1 MRFSEKLAARGVCF
15 GAPGEHAVGWL
26 DDASG
31 PVRQRRR
38 SLRGRHTGV
47 ENRGVRLTRGPEL
60 AERGLGRVGLG
71 HGYTA
76 AGPHSLHVGMP
87 VGRAGLGPFLR
98 GLLLGLQRRQTS
110 SRQNTRDRDL

>member
-1 MRFSEKLAARGVCF
+1 MKIISSLARKESEAENVGQGLAALGARELHQLASLDRGCK
-15 GAPGEHAVGWL
+15 GI
-26 DDASG
+26 
-31 PVRQRRR
+31 
-38 SLRGRHTGV
+38 GRD
-47 ENRGVRLTRGPEL
+47 
-60 AERGLGRVGLG
+60 GLG

>member
-1 MRFSEKLAARGVCF
+1 MKIISSLARKESEAENVGQGLAALGARELHQLASLDRGCK
-15 GAPGEHAVGWL
+15 GI
-26 DDASG
+26 
-31 PVRQRRR
+31 
-38 SLRGRHTGV
+38 
-47 ENRGVRLTRGPEL
+47 
-60 AERGLGRVGLG
+60 GRVGLG

-98 GLLLGLQRRQTS
+98 GLPVGRAGLGPFLRGLLLGLQRRQTS

>member
-1 MRFSEKLAARGVCF
+1 MKIISSLARKESEAENVGQGLAAL
-15 GAPGEHAVGWL
+15 GARELHQL
-26 DDASG
+26 AS
-31 PVRQRRR
+31 
-38 SLRGRHTGV
+38 
-47 ENRGVRLTRGPEL
+47 LTRGCK
-60 AERGLGRVGLG
+60 GIGRVGLG

-76 AGPHSLHVGMP
+76 ADPHSLHVGMP